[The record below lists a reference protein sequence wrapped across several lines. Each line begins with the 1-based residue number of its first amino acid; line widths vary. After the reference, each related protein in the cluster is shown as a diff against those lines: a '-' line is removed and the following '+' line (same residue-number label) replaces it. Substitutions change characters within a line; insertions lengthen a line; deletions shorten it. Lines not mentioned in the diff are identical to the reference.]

1 MGNLWEAADGVR
13 VAFPA
18 AWRWAI
24 QREKSM
30 RHPCAHP
37 PWEVLSIESSRAPTI
52 EAMCTA
58 PKWLSTASIMCGC
71 TPMLAV
77 RWRTKRHALL
87 PRACLCWRFG
97 SMAPTP
103 RAAGVART
111 RSESRRLRDCATLLA
126 KIDNRVMEPTAGE
139 NISHDFSCRRRR
151 WRSASLVT
159 ALRTCLFAAPGGR
172 PRLDAPNSV
181 RNSGFATIRFSPT
194 LSHSCAHGPSSKFIP
209 GPGCVFGSQSLVY
222 TLSRLARATRHSA
235 NVDPEWSRFPFVRK
249 KLDIDV
255 RTPGFEGTDRA

>member
-1 MGNLWEAADGVR
+1 MASAWL
-13 VAFPA
+13 FPA

-111 RSESRRLRDCATLLA
+111 RSAKQAPARLRRFVSED
-126 KIDNRVMEPTAGE
+126 RQ
-139 NISHDFSCRRRR
+139 S
-151 WRSASLVT
+151 
-159 ALRTCLFAAPGGR
+159 
-172 PRLDAPNSV
+172 
-181 RNSGFATIRFSPT
+181 RN
-194 LSHSCAHGPSSKFIP
+194 
-209 GPGCVFGSQSLVY
+209 
-222 TLSRLARATRHSA
+222 
-235 NVDPEWSRFPFVRK
+235 
-249 KLDIDV
+249 
-255 RTPGFEGTDRA
+255 GTDRG